1 MMAPS
6 AKDSTPGGIGQTVRG
21 QTVGGL
27 RIAAVFLAATAVI
40 GGASVFLCRHGIL
53 ETVVNRLAQGV
64 FDPSAAGRQPQ
75 HFKDML
81 TYHRRMDPSIPDGA
95 IIFLGDSITLS
106 LAVAAVNP
114 LSVNLAIG
122 DETTALLLDA
132 LPSYQALHRAGGIV
146 VAIGI
151 NDILQARSEG
161 LPERLQD
168 IERTLPANKR
178 LVWNAIMPTR
188 KAVSDE
194 AARRAIMSTN
204 STIKALCTARR
215 FCTFVDTWKLF
226 GDENGILDQRYF
238 LPDGVH
244 LNSEGYRKWVQA
256 LRATLAAPTGASDRG

>member
-6 AKDSTPGGIGQTVRG
+6 AKDSTPGGSGQTVRG
-21 QTVGGL
+21 QAAGGL

-40 GGASVFLCRHGIL
+40 GGASVLLCRHGIL
-53 ETVVNRLAQGV
+53 DTVIDRVAPGV
-64 FDPSAAGRQPQ
+64 FDPPAASSQPQ

-106 LAVAAVNP
+106 LAVVAVSP
-114 LSVNLAIG
+114 LSVNLGIG
-122 DETTALLLDA
+122 NETTALLLDA

-161 LPERLQD
+161 LPGRLQD
-168 IERTLPANKR
+168 IERRLPANRR

-188 KAVSDE
+188 QAVSDE
-194 AARRAIMSTN
+194 AARRAIMATN
-204 STIKALCTARR
+204 LTIKALCTARR
-215 FCTFVDTWKLF
+215 SCTFVDTWKLF
-226 GDENGILDQRYF
+226 GDENGIMDQRYF
-238 LPDGVH
+238 LSDGVH

-256 LRATLAAPTGASDRG
+256 LRVALAAPTGAADRG